1 MKKNK
6 LIEKKRKW
14 KNENEKEKV
23 ETLSV
28 TE

>member
-1 MKKNK
+1 MNE

-14 KNENEKEKV
+14 KNEKEKV